1 MVAGGLE
8 MSDETLKFLKDIAES
23 IMFTLENKHFLA
35 SLILT
40 YSAIDCMASLIM
52 PEDQKDVKG
61 ADFQEWVDTY
71 MKADQDQPYKY
82 RGIDLW
88 GARCG
93 LVHRYSP
100 YSSVSERGECKV
112 FQYHNGNGHRYDP
125 KINEDVVLVS
135 ALDLVRDFHGAIAE
149 FIRFLIKNKELYRRA
164 SSRMKTL
171 FQIAPITG

>member
-1 MVAGGLE
+1 MN
-8 MSDETLKFLKDIAES
+8 DETPRFLKDIGDS
-23 IMFTLENKHFLA
+23 IMSTLKNGHLVA

-61 ADFQEWVDTY
+61 EDFQKWVHTY
-71 MKADQDQPYKY
+71 MKAHQDQPYQY

-100 YSSVSERGECKV
+100 YSNLSERKECKV
-112 FQYHNGNGHRYDP
+112 FQYHNGGGHRYDP
-125 KINEDVVLVS
+125 SINEDVVLVS
-135 ALDLVRDFHGAIAE
+135 APDLVRDFYGAMMV
-149 FIRFLIKNKELYRRA
+149 FIEAMMIDNGLFARA
-164 SSRMKTL
+164 NSRMKTL
-171 FQIAPITG
+171 FQMAPITD